1 MDNGHDE
8 SFHCATISPMAV
20 VQLIRTRPY
29 LDAMVSIK
37 AHIPEDA
44 LSAGILGT
52 ERSGHGARIRADG
65 LIATIGYLVHEAET
79 VWIKANNGT
88 MVPGFV
94 VGNDF
99 DSGFGLVKP
108 AMALEGPILE
118 LGSAASLVVGGPA
131 MVAASG
137 GIEQQIKA
145 EVVAKEEFAGRWE
158 YLLDEAVFT
167 TPPHESWSGAA
178 LLDGSQRL
186 CGLGSLVIQGFEV
199 RGTRQNVNMF
209 VPIDLLTPI
218 IDDICEHG
226 RRRTPPRPWLGVL
239 VNEDQNDQLL
249 IVGVYR
255 NCPADR
261 AGLRPGDVIMRINDE
276 PVSSLAEMFRN
287 VWKLGSAGVEV
298 PIRVRRETQTLDKV
312 VDSDDRAVFQR
323 IGTVQ

>member
-1 MDNGHDE
+1 
-8 SFHCATISPMAV
+8 MAG
-20 VQLIRTRPY
+20 QLIRTRPY

-79 VWIKANNGT
+79 IWIKANNGAT
-88 MVPGFV
+88 VPGFV

-108 AMALEGPILE
+108 SMALEGPIIE
-118 LGSAASLVVGGPA
+118 LGSISTLAVGDQ
-131 MVAASG
+131 VTVTASG
-137 GIEQQIKA
+137 GLDQAIKA
-145 EVVAKEEFAGRWE
+145 QVVAKEEFAGRWE

-167 TPPHESWSGAA
+167 APAHESWSGAA

-199 RGTRQNVNMF
+199 RGARQTVNMF

-218 IDDICEHG
+218 IDDMCEHG
-226 RRRTPPRPWLGVL
+226 RRRAPPRPWLGVL

-261 AGLRPGDVIMRINDE
+261 AGLRPGDVIVRVNDE

-298 PIRVRRETQTLDKV
+298 PIRVRRESETLDKV
-312 VDSDDRAVFQR
+312 IESDDRAVFQR

>member
-108 AMALEGPILE
+108 SMALEGPILE

-158 YLLDEAVFT
+158 YVLDQAVFT
-167 TPPHESWSGAA
+167 APQHDSWSGAA
-178 LLDGSQRL
+178 LVDSHGRL
-186 CGLGSLVIQGFEV
+186 CGLGSLVIQGFET
-199 RGTRQNVNMF
+199 RAGTCTVNMF
-209 VPIDLLTPI
+209 VPIELLAPI
-218 IDDICEHG
+218 VDEIVLHG
-226 RRRTPPRPWLGVL
+226 RRLSPPRPWLGML
-239 VNEDQNDQLL
+239 VHDDQQDLTV
-249 IVGVYR
+249 VGVYR
-255 NCPADR
+255 NCPADK
-261 AGLRPGDVIMRINDE
+261 AGLRPGDIIVGIDDE
-276 PVSSLAEMFRN
+276 PVVGLANMFRR
-287 VWKLGSAGVEV
+287 VWSLGSAGVDV
-298 PIRVRRETQTLDKV
+298 PLNVLRNTEKMQLKVR
-312 VDSDDRAVFQR
+312 SGDRAGFQR
-323 IGTVQ
+323 KGTLQ